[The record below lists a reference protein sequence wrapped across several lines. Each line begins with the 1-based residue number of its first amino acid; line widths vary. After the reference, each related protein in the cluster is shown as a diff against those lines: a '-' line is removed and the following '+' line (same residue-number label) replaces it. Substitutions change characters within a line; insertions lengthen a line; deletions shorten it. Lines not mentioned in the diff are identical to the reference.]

1 MIAVPTVGTSQG
13 FTTVQAH
20 TYDSLNRLKSATETV
35 DTGTQGMMWQ
45 QTASTKTAP
54 MKSMR
59 RDPLYD
65 PGCGV
70 IQTTPDQSRLL
81 LKLSSKK
88 LFSDLTIKNSS
99 QIREPVNV
107 FSGTDDDLQQ
117 RLNEQD

>member
-1 MIAVPTVGTSQG
+1 MIRVV
-13 FTTVQAH
+13 
-20 TYDSLNRLKSATETV
+20 
-35 DTGTQGMMWQ
+35 
-45 QTASTKTAP
+45 
-54 MKSMR
+54 
-59 RDPLYD
+59 
-65 PGCGV
+65 GV

>member
-54 MKSMR
+54 MKSMSH
-59 RDPLYD
+59 DPFYD
-65 PGCGV
+65 PGCGSY
-70 IQTTPDQSRLL
+70 TNHS
-81 LKLSSKK
+81 
-88 LFSDLTIKNSS
+88 
-99 QIREPVNV
+99 
-107 FSGTDDDLQQ
+107 
-117 RLNEQD
+117 